1 MNVDELMICVAPYPG
16 EKQEEKFLGRM
27 DLPDEVFR
35 CYNAGASIVHLHV
48 RDEKGNQ
55 TMDPTVFRKDVE
67 KIHSQCPMIIEGSTG
82 GLPEH
87 TLQERCV
94 SFTIAGIE
102 MGSLNLGSVN
112 LFGGVYQN
120 PMSDIRFYAQELKKR
135 DIKPFLCVFD
145 LSMFHN
151 GERLEKEG
159 LISPPYAYNFVFD
172 MPDSI
177 PFSKRT
183 LDVFLDF
190 LPKESHWFMT
200 RHHSKGWEGFQLALE
215 RGGHVRV
222 GYEDGPFLSSG
233 KRAKSNAELVE
244 EIVEAA
250 QPLGRKV
257 IEPNQTRAL
266 LDLKAFHP
274 SL

>member
-1 MNVDELMICVAPYPG
+1 MDELMICVAPTPG
-16 EKQEEKFLGRM
+16 EKQEEKFPGKLK
-27 DLPDEVFR
+27 LPEEVFR
-35 CYNAGASIVHLHV
+35 CYDAGASIVHLHV

-55 TMDPTVFRKDVE
+55 STDPTVFRRDVE
-67 KIHSQCPMIIEGSTG
+67 RIHSKCPVIIEGSTG

-87 TLQERCV
+87 TLRERCV
-94 SFTIAGIE
+94 SFTIPEIE

-135 DIKPFLCVFD
+135 NIKPFLCVFD

-151 GERLEKEG
+151 AERLEKEG
-159 LISPPYAYNFVFD
+159 LLSSPHAYNFVFD

-177 PFSKRT
+177 PFSEKT

-190 LPKESHWFMT
+190 LPPNSYWFMT
-200 RHHSKGWEGFQLALE
+200 RHHSRGWKGFQLALE

-233 KRAKSNAELVE
+233 KRAQSNAELVE
-244 EIVEAA
+244 EVVKAA
-250 QPLGRKV
+250 RSLGRKV
-257 IEPNQTRAL
+257 IQPDQVRVR
-266 LDLKAFHP
+266 LDLKGIP
-274 SL
+274 GLP

>member
-1 MNVDELMICVAPYPG
+1 MDELIICVAPYPG
-16 EKQEEKFLGRM
+16 EKQEEKFPGRM
-27 DLPDEVFR
+27 DLPEEILR
-35 CYNAGASIVHLHV
+35 CYNSGASIVHLHV

-55 TMDPTVFRKDVE
+55 TTDPTVFRRDLE
-67 KIHSQCPMIIEGSTG
+67 KIHSQCPVIIEGSTG

-94 SFTIAGIE
+94 SFTVVGIE

-135 DIKPFLCVFD
+135 NIKPFLCVFD

-151 GERLEKEG
+151 AERLEKEG

-177 PFSKRT
+177 PFSMRT
-183 LDVFLDF
+183 LDVFLYS
-190 LPKESHWFMT
+190 LPQDSYWFMT
-200 RHHSKGWEGFQLALE
+200 RHHSRGWEGFQSALE

-233 KRAKSNAELVE
+233 RRAQSNADLVE
-244 EIVEAA
+244 EIAKAA
-250 QPLGRKV
+250 QTLGRRV
-257 IEPNQTRAL
+257 VGPNQARAL
-266 LDLKAFHP
+266 LVPQYK
-274 SL
+274 SWNE

>member
-1 MNVDELMICVAPYPG
+1 MDELMICVAPYPS
-16 EKQEEKFLGRM
+16 EKQEEKFPCKM
-27 DLPDEVFR
+27 DLPAEVLR
-35 CYNAGASIVHLHV
+35 CYHAGASIVHLHV
-48 RDEKGNQ
+48 RDEDGNQ
-55 TMDPTVFRKDVE
+55 TIDPTVFRKDVE
-67 KIHSQCPMIIEGSTG
+67 KIRSQCPVIFEGSTG

-94 SFTIAGIE
+94 SFTVPGIE

-112 LFGGVYQN
+112 LVGGVYQN

-135 DIKPFLCVFD
+135 KIKPFLCIFD

-151 GERLEKEG
+151 AERLEKEG
-159 LISPPYAYNFVFD
+159 LLSPPYAYNFVFD

-177 PFSKRT
+177 PFSKKV

-190 LPKESHWFMT
+190 LPRESLWFMT
-200 RHHSKGWEGFQLALE
+200 RHHSKGWEGFRLALE

-233 KRAKSNAELVE
+233 KRASSNAELVE
-244 EIVEAA
+244 EIAKAA
-250 QPLGRKV
+250 RSIGRKV
-257 IEPNQTRAL
+257 VEPNRAREI
-266 LDLKAFHP
+266 FGI
-274 SL
+274 SRTQS

>member
-1 MNVDELMICVAPYPG
+1 MDELMICVAPYPG
-16 EKQEEKFLGRM
+16 EKQEEKFPGRM
-27 DLPDEVFR
+27 DLPNEVFR

-55 TMDPTVFRKDVE
+55 TTDPSVFRRDVE
-67 KIHSQCPMIIEGSTG
+67 KIHSQCPVIIEGSTG

-94 SFTIAGIE
+94 SFTVPGIE

-120 PMSDIRFYAQELKKR
+120 PMRDIRFYAQELKR
-135 DIKPFLCVFD
+135 RNIAPFLCVFD

-151 GERLEKEG
+151 AVRLEKEG
-159 LISPPYAYNFVFD
+159 LICPPHVYNFVFD

-177 PFSKRT
+177 PFSEKT

-190 LPKESHWFMT
+190 LPQDSCWFMT
-200 RHHSKGWEGFQLALE
+200 RHHSIGWKGFQSALE

-233 KRAKSNAELVE
+233 KRARSNAELVE
-244 EIVEAA
+244 EIARA
-250 QPLGRKV
+250 GKSLGRKV
-257 IEPNQTRAL
+257 ADPHRARAL
-266 LDLKAFHP
+266 LGVDAIPP
-274 SL
+274 SF